1 MKILILTWYGRLGP
15 SSRMRTL
22 QYLPWLDRAGIEY
35 VVSPLMDD
43 PLLSSRIRVGRYDL
57 PKLALSYAQRIRKL
71 VRKGGFDLIWIE
83 KEALPWLPA
92 AFERWLCAGIPCL
105 VDYDD
110 AVFHRYDMSTHG
122 WVRWLFGKRVDRVM
136 SSAAAVMVGNKYLA
150 ARAES
155 AGAAV
160 VLEIP
165 TVIDLARYSPKP
177 PGPPREKATIVW
189 IGTFSTAGYLRLLR
203 GPLSR
208 LRSGFRL
215 RVIGGPIEA
224 FPEIDMELIP
234 WTEKGEA
241 AALRECDIGV
251 MPLTDSPWERG
262 KCGYKLIQYM
272 ASGLPVVASPVGVN
286 REIVREGENGYLA
299 DTPEEWVEAL
309 DRLLGDA
316 DLRRRMGEEGR
327 RRVEQEY
334 CTERLAPTI
343 LGLIRETAGG
353 RAGERS

>member
-1 MKILILTWYGRLGP
+1 MKVLILPWYGRLGP

-35 VVSPLMDD
+35 EVAPLMDD
-43 PLLSSRIRVGRYDL
+43 GLLSSRIRVGRYDL
-57 PKLALSYAQRIRKL
+57 PKLLASYARRIGRL
-71 VRKGGFDLIWIE
+71 ARRGDFDLIWLE

-92 AFERWLCAGIPCL
+92 SFERWLCAGIPCL

-110 AVFHRYDMSTHG
+110 AVFHHYDLSPRG
-122 WVRWLFGKRVDRVM
+122 WVRRIFGNRVDRVM

-150 ARAES
+150 ARAEN
-155 AGAAV
+155 AGAHV
-160 VLEIP
+160 VREIP
-165 TVIDLARYSPKP
+165 TVIDLARYAPKP
-177 PGPPREKATIVW
+177 PGPPPEKPTIVW

-203 GPLSR
+203 EPLSR
-208 LRSGFRL
+208 LRSAFKL

-224 FPEIDMELIP
+224 FPELDMELIP

-272 ASGLPVVASPVGVN
+272 ACGLPVVASPVGVN
-286 REIVREGENGYLA
+286 REIVRVGENGFLA
-299 DTPEEWVEAL
+299 DSSAEWVESL
-309 DRLLGDA
+309 DRLLDDPG
-316 DLRRRMGEEGR
+316 LRRRMGEAGR
-327 RRVEQEY
+327 KRVEQDY
-334 CTERLAPTI
+334 CTDRIAPAIIEILRSTAEGRL
-343 LGLIRETAGG
+343 G
-353 RAGERS
+353 RSC